1 MVSDRFAARGIPRRS
16 SIARMASARSF
27 ALVAAVAVAAMV
39 SSVSAVSRAAGDS
52 PAASAGSG
60 GVAARGGRA
69 WLGVGMAPVG
79 PTEEGVR
86 VQHVIRT
93 SPAAL
98 AGINEGERIV
108 AVGGEP
114 VGRAARRQQQD
125 RAPRQRRHRDPR
137 APHFHLLARALRP
150 ARTSPLERSARP
162 HGSGRRL
169 PPPSGRARPP
179 STAPPRRWP
188 RFEVGSC

>member
-27 ALVAAVAVAAMV
+27 ALVAARRGRGHGQQRERREPCGGRFSGCQRRQRRRCCPRRARVAWRRHGAGQAHRGRRPRPARHPHVA
-39 SSVSAVSRAAGDS
+39 SR
-52 PAASAGSG
+52 PRRHQRG
-60 GVAARGGRA
+60 GAHRGGR
-69 WLGVGMAPVG
+69 
-79 PTEEGVR
+79 R
-86 VQHVIRT
+86 R
-93 SPAAL
+93 
-98 AGINEGERIV
+98 AG
-108 AVGGEP
+108 
-114 VGRAARRQQQD
+114 GRAARRQQQD

-169 PPPSGRARPP
+169 RPRVDGRDPP